1 MVKQN
6 MDNDGR
12 KIRGYAII
20 SKGDIPERLSSKNF
34 FVPSQSGNGK
44 YQVYHNGVEYN
55 NWLCS
60 CPDFKKNK
68 VACKHIYAVQ
78 FWLQFKKTIEQRG
91 SLEIPKVLE
100 PKQSCPYCHSES
112 IIKRGIRKNDGVKK
126 QRYLCK
132 SCKKRFVDVPFKKMK
147 GNAQIITLVL
157 DLYFKGISLRK
168 IQDHLNQ
175 FYNFR
180 VNHATIY
187 RWIKRYMKMIAIYTD
202 TLKPKISGM
211 WNVDEQMVKAKGK
224 YVYCWNAID
233 SETRFL
239 IANNITEGRDVD
251 EARRIF
257 QKAKQVSSIRP
268 DIIITDGL
276 QSYNKAIMKEYGT
289 MKPQQTKHI
298 RLESIRAHVNNN
310 KVERYHNTFRERD
323 KTMRGFNSTKTLAE
337 MSDAY
342 RTYYN
347 YVRLHSTFGMTPAQK
362 AEIDL
367 KLQGNRWE
375 GLLRLST
382 K

>member
-1 MVKQN
+1 MKN
-6 MDNDGR
+6 NIDNDGR

-34 FVPSQSGNGK
+34 FVHSQSGKGK
-44 YQVYHNGVEYN
+44 YQVYHNGTEYN

-60 CPDFKKNK
+60 CPDFQKNQ

-100 PKQSCPYCHSES
+100 PKQSCPYCNSES

-132 SCKKRFVDVPFKKMK
+132 SCKKRFVDVPFKKTK
-147 GNAQIITLVL
+147 GNAQIVTLVL
-157 DLYFKGISLRK
+157 DLYFKGVSLRK
-168 IQDHLNQ
+168 VKDHLLQ
-175 FYNFR
+175 FYNFS
-180 VNHATIY
+180 VTHVTIY
-187 RWIKRYMKMIAIYTD
+187 NWIKRYMKLISQYTN
-202 TLKPKISGM
+202 TLQPKVSGM
-211 WNVDEQMVKAKGK
+211 WNVDEQMIKAKNK

-233 SETRFL
+233 SQTRFL
-239 IANNITEGRDVD
+239 IANNITEERGME
-251 EARRIF
+251 EARQIF
-257 QKAKQVSSIRP
+257 KKTKEVAKIRP
-268 DIIITDGL
+268 DIIVTDGL
-276 QSYNKAIMKEYGT
+276 QSYNRAIMKEYGT

-323 KTMRGFNSTKTLAE
+323 KVMRGFKSTKTLAE

-342 RTYYN
+342 RAYYN
-347 YVRLHSTFGMTPAQK
+347 YIRNHTTLGMTPAQK
-362 AEIDL
+362 AGIDL
-367 KLQGNRWE
+367 KLGQNRW
-375 GLLRLST
+375 LDLIHKSV
-382 K
+382 